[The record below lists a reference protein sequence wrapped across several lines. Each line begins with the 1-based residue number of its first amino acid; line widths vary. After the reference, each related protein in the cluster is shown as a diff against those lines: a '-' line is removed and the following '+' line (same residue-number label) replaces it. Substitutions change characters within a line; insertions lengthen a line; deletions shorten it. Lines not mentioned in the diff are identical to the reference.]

1 MKGIGIKRTK
11 ITRTF
16 PTGAGMGSLFGAIFQ
31 QAAEDSTNELI
42 KDLVVK
48 LRIEGASE
56 EYINSSLT
64 EPEVSKLIRE
74 LITQETDDWPKGYL
88 RTKKAIRKFV
98 DAKVM
103 LYIERSKVSEVP

>member
-1 MKGIGIKRTK
+1 MKGTGIKRTK
-11 ITRTF
+11 ITRSF

-31 QAAEDSTNELI
+31 QAAEDSANELI

-56 EYINSSLT
+56 EYINGALT
-64 EPEVSKLIRE
+64 ESELSNLMKE
-74 LITQETDDWPKGYL
+74 LIVQETDDWPRGYL

-98 DAKVM
+98 DAKVI
-103 LYIERSKVSEVP
+103 LYIERSKVSEVS